1 MKMPNEGDLAKT
13 KEYAILIDGELIPVD
28 ERVYK
33 AYYQPIWRQF
43 KEAKRRGQCSCQ
55 DWRICKGDCA
65 VCPYRTEG
73 KAVSLDL
80 LSEEYDHIPGAK
92 QADLGSDVS
101 ASIINRF
108 TIDEL
113 KRLIGELDPVYL
125 EYCEALIKGI
135 PEREIAKSMGVS
147 QTTFN
152 YRKLRLLDYL
162 RSRLDSTEDR
172 KQNHIAPPNT
182 HRVKAGVSAMMSVEV
197 LDELARADITEQ
209 SRDALVDISK
219 ITVRGDS
226 PQQRLA
232 SYMEQVKNPYC
243 FKVGNIPVKISF
255 SDDGPTL
262 EDTLTRFFKS
272 IKKQRQV

>member
-1 MKMPNEGDLAKT
+1 MVRLMPMALAMTASDRPACRSWPILMASGMSSSRRASSFSRATLSQMMDSMDGAGSSRASSGVKT
-13 KEYAILIDGELIPVD
+13 KPLLAIVAQSREIVSP
-28 ERVYK
+28 
-33 AYYQPIWRQF
+33 A
-43 KEAKRRGQCSCQ
+43 RRNSQTQQSPSHSQ
-55 DWRICKGDCA
+55 N
-65 VCPYRTEG
+65 
-73 KAVSLDL
+73 
-80 LSEEYDHIPGAK
+80 LSFGHTH
-92 QADLGSDVS
+92 Q
-101 ASIINRF
+101 
-108 TIDEL
+108 
-113 KRLIGELDPVYL
+113 RLVGELDPVYL

-162 RSRLDSTEDR
+162 RSRLDNTEDR

-182 HRVKAGVSAMMSVEV
+182 HRVKAEVSAMMSVEV
-197 LDELARADITEQ
+197 LDELAGADITEQ
-209 SRDALVDISK
+209 SRDTLVDISK
-219 ITVRGDS
+219 ITIRGDS

>member
-65 VCPYRTEG
+65 ICSYRTVG
-73 KAVSLDL
+73 KEISLDV
-80 LSEEYDHIPGAK
+80 LSEEYGHIPVSTEVE
-92 QADLGSDVS
+92 SDTDVA
-101 ASIINRF
+101 ASVIHQF
-108 TIDEL
+108 TIAEIRKL
-113 KRLIGELDPVYL
+113 VGELGPEYW
-125 EYCEALIKGI
+125 EYCEAVMQGV

-147 QTTFN
+147 QTTFH
-152 YRKLRLLDYL
+152 YRKQRLLDYL
-162 RSRLDSTEDR
+162 RSKLDDTPDIKR
-172 KQNHIAPPNT
+172 NHIVPPNT
-182 HRVKAGVSAMMSVEV
+182 HRVRAGVSAMMKPEM
-197 LDELARADITEQ
+197 LDELAKADITTLSQET
-209 SRDALVDISK
+209 LVDIST
-219 ITVRGDS
+219 ISIQGGT

-243 FKVGNIPVKISF
+243 FRVGKIPVKISF
-255 SDDGPTL
+255 TDNGPTL
-262 EDTLTRFFKS
+262 EDTLSRFFVRLKERS
-272 IKKQRQV
+272 EV